1 MLGGMVWGPACNRR
15 GGDHTMGRVDA
26 TVTIDTEA
34 CKGCVLCID
43 VCPPRVL
50 EMTVSRVNRT
60 GYRYPVLLDGCTG
73 CELCA
78 RICPDFCF
86 EVFRGDEPAG
96 AVGADVNRDAGGS
109 R

>member
-1 MLGGMVWGPACNRR
+1 MA
-15 GGDHTMGRVDA
+15 RVPA
-26 TVTIDTEA
+26 TVTIDTET
-34 CKGCVLCID
+34 CKGCVLCVD

-50 EMTVSRVNRT
+50 VMTTAEVNAK

-78 RICPDFCF
+78 KICPDFCF
-86 EVFRGDEPAG
+86 EVYRGGPGGAGVEMQGDPRGAG
-96 AVGADVNRDAGGS
+96 AGGV